1 MGYDYEMILDEVDK
15 LSLQGRIEE
24 AKELVRELVP
34 PLFAVD
40 FTNLMELIERNTYK
54 LWKSVKKNSLFK
66 NTHIITLELIHDM
79 LEVKQHI
86 NNYQRN
92 TNKKYGLNL
101 EKDEVINREVADMI
115 IINTLGKLNMLAEQ
129 SYFLR
134 LVRNTEVNSPKI
146 RKAEKF
152 AKKPILLIKSL
163 KVLILSFIVVQF
175 LLMKKRYSTLLKT
188 KMSKILNTLVAKD
201 AKTGSLIVLNGC

>member
-1 MGYDYEMILDEVDK
+1 MKISKEK
-15 LSLQGRIEE
+15 LTFL
-24 AKELVRELVP
+24 
-34 PLFAVD
+34 
-40 FTNLMELIERNTYK
+40 
-54 LWKSVKKNSLFK
+54 KNAP
-66 NTHIITLELIHDM
+66 IITLELIHDM

-92 TNKKYGLNL
+92 TNKKYGLNF

-134 LVRNTEVNSPKI
+134 LVRKADFDSVKA

-152 AKKPILLIKSL
+152 AEKSNL
-163 KVLILSFIVVQF
+163 ADKIVE
-175 LLMKKRYSTLLKT
+175 
-188 KMSKILNTLVAKD
+188 
-201 AKTGSLIVLNGC
+201 VLNFINGNAFIDINETALYNFIKKQNIQNLEYFSKEGRVEWFFSRLEWLLDTYKGE

>member
-1 MGYDYEMILDEVDK
+1 MKI
-15 LSLQGRIEE
+15 
-24 AKELVRELVP
+24 AKETLNAL
-34 PLFAVD
+34 
-40 FTNLMELIERNTYK
+40 
-54 LWKSVKKNSLFK
+54 KNMP
-66 NTHIITLELIHDM
+66 IITLNTIHDL

-134 LVRNTEVNSPKI
+134 LVRNIEVNSHKV

-152 AKKPILLIKSL
+152 AEKANLADKMAEMLDFISSTSVIYFDKTELFHFIKKQNVQNLEYFSEQGREEWFFNRLEWLLDTYK
-163 KVLILSFIVVQF
+163 
-175 LLMKKRYSTLLKT
+175 
-188 KMSKILNTLVAKD
+188 
-201 AKTGSLIVLNGC
+201 GE

>member
-1 MGYDYEMILDEVDK
+1 MKI
-15 LSLQGRIEE
+15 
-24 AKELVRELVP
+24 AKETLNAL
-34 PLFAVD
+34 
-40 FTNLMELIERNTYK
+40 
-54 LWKSVKKNSLFK
+54 KNMPV
-66 NTHIITLELIHDM
+66 ITLNTIHDL

-115 IINTLGKLNMLAEQ
+115 IINTLGKLNMLPEQ

-134 LVRNTEVNSPKI
+134 LVRNENVDTPKA

-152 AKKPILLIKSL
+152 AKKATLADKIVEALN
-163 KVLILSFIVVQF
+163 FINCNAF
-175 LLMKKRYSTLLKT
+175 IY
-188 KMSKILNTLVAKD
+188 IN
-201 AKTGSLIVLNGC
+201 

>member
-1 MGYDYEMILDEVDK
+1 MKI
-15 LSLQGRIEE
+15 
-24 AKELVRELVP
+24 AKETLNAL
-34 PLFAVD
+34 
-40 FTNLMELIERNTYK
+40 
-54 LWKSVKKNSLFK
+54 KNMP
-66 NTHIITLELIHDM
+66 IITLNTIHDL

-115 IINTLGKLNMLAEQ
+115 IINTLGKLNMLPEQ

-134 LVRNTEVNSPKI
+134 LVRNENIDTPKA

-152 AKKPILLIKSL
+152 AEKANLADKIVETLNFINGNAFIDFNETALHNFIKKQNVQNLEYFSEDGREEWFFNRLEWLLDTYK
-163 KVLILSFIVVQF
+163 
-175 LLMKKRYSTLLKT
+175 
-188 KMSKILNTLVAKD
+188 
-201 AKTGSLIVLNGC
+201 GE

>member
-1 MGYDYEMILDEVDK
+1 MKISKEK
-15 LSLQGRIEE
+15 LTFL
-24 AKELVRELVP
+24 
-34 PLFAVD
+34 
-40 FTNLMELIERNTYK
+40 
-54 LWKSVKKNSLFK
+54 KNAP
-66 NTHIITLELIHDM
+66 IITLELIHDM

-92 TNKKYGLNL
+92 TNKKYGLNF

-134 LVRNTEVNSPKI
+134 LVRKADSDSVKA

-152 AKKPILLIKSL
+152 AEKSNL
-163 KVLILSFIVVQF
+163 ADKIVE
-175 LLMKKRYSTLLKT
+175 
-188 KMSKILNTLVAKD
+188 
-201 AKTGSLIVLNGC
+201 VLNFINGNAFIDINETALYNFIKKQNVQNLEYFSKEGRVEWFFSRLEWLLDTYKGE

>member
-1 MGYDYEMILDEVDK
+1 MKISKEK
-15 LSLQGRIEE
+15 LTFL
-24 AKELVRELVP
+24 
-34 PLFAVD
+34 
-40 FTNLMELIERNTYK
+40 
-54 LWKSVKKNSLFK
+54 KNAP
-66 NTHIITLELIHDM
+66 IITLEVIHDM

-101 EKDEVINREVADMI
+101 EKDEAINREVADMI

-134 LVRNTEVNSPKI
+134 LVRNTEANSPKV

-152 AKKPILLIKSL
+152 AQKANLVDKIIEMFEFINGTSIIRFDETKLFHFIKNQNVQNFEYFSEQGREEWLFNRVKWLLDTYK
-163 KVLILSFIVVQF
+163 
-175 LLMKKRYSTLLKT
+175 
-188 KMSKILNTLVAKD
+188 
-201 AKTGSLIVLNGC
+201 GE

>member
-1 MGYDYEMILDEVDK
+1 MK
-15 LSLQGRIEE
+15 IEKQTLN
-24 AKELVRELVP
+24 AL
-34 PLFAVD
+34 
-40 FTNLMELIERNTYK
+40 
-54 LWKSVKKNSLFK
+54 KNMP
-66 NTHIITLELIHDM
+66 IITLNTIHDL

-115 IINTLGKLNMLAEQ
+115 IINTLGKLNMLSEQ

-134 LVRNTEVNSPKI
+134 LVRSSEVDTTKA

-152 AKKPILLIKSL
+152 AEKANLADKIVELLEFINSNSIIDINETVLYHYLKKQN
-163 KVLILSFIVVQF
+163 VQNLEYF
-175 LLMKKRYSTLLKT
+175 
-188 KMSKILNTLVAKD
+188 SKEGREGWFVNRMLWLVDTYK
-201 AKTGSLIVLNGC
+201 GE

>member
-1 MGYDYEMILDEVDK
+1 MKISKEK
-15 LSLQGRIEE
+15 LTFL
-24 AKELVRELVP
+24 
-34 PLFAVD
+34 
-40 FTNLMELIERNTYK
+40 
-54 LWKSVKKNSLFK
+54 KNAP
-66 NTHIITLELIHDM
+66 IITLETIHDM

-115 IINTLGKLNMLAEQ
+115 IINTLGKLNMLPEQ

-134 LVRNTEVNSPKI
+134 LVRNENIDTPKA

-152 AKKPILLIKSL
+152 AEKANLAEKMAEALNFINGNAYIDINETALYNFIKKQNVQNLEYFSKDGRVEWFFSRVEWLLDTYK
-163 KVLILSFIVVQF
+163 
-175 LLMKKRYSTLLKT
+175 
-188 KMSKILNTLVAKD
+188 
-201 AKTGSLIVLNGC
+201 GE

>member
-1 MGYDYEMILDEVDK
+1 MKISKEK
-15 LSLQGRIEE
+15 LTFL
-24 AKELVRELVP
+24 
-34 PLFAVD
+34 
-40 FTNLMELIERNTYK
+40 
-54 LWKSVKKNSLFK
+54 K

-134 LVRNTEVNSPKI
+134 LVRNTEANSHKV

-152 AKKPILLIKSL
+152 AQKANLVDKIVEMFEFISGNSDIYLNETELFNFIKNQNVQNMEYFSDRGRHEWLFNRVKWLLDTYK
-163 KVLILSFIVVQF
+163 
-175 LLMKKRYSTLLKT
+175 
-188 KMSKILNTLVAKD
+188 
-201 AKTGSLIVLNGC
+201 GE